1 MDKLSP
7 GDQAKLQ
14 NILNYYTEYRKAH
27 YDDND
32 GIAIENKRR
41 EEEQLKVQ
49 EELQKLKEARATEK
63 YVALSNE
70 KDNLYEQID
79 TYENIIYNDNDE
91 ATMELEKMNEAIAAL
106 YSSIVSIGHQQLEI
120 IKAEGVNIQF
130 LEDNCINVMTVLI

>member
-41 EEEQLKVQ
+41 EEERLKVQ

-91 ATMELEKMNEAIAAL
+91 DPMELEKMNEAIAAL

-120 IKAEGVNIQF
+120 IKVEGVNIQF
-130 LEDNCINVMTVLI
+130 LEDNCINVMTVLT